1 MNIFICVQISKFT
14 YEFVYIYIYIVFFSG
29 VFFGDLL
36 PLGFNSMRQKKTSAR
51 CWLKVLPL
59 LPSMPWG
66 TCSELIGLTATQWKK
81 NQQQTNS

>member
-1 MNIFICVQISKFT
+1 MYEYIYMCTNIKIYIRIC
-14 YEFVYIYIYIVFFSG
+14 IYIYIVFFSG

-66 TCSELIGLTATQWKK
+66 NLQ
-81 NQQQTNS
+81 